1 MRPWSIRR
9 GINTSG
15 DATPSQI
22 QTREMQ
28 PSAACS
34 RTMYRSPSESIAI
47 EGATLIPLPEL
58 AQRYV
63 ELPAE
68 QEIVV
73 YCRSGGRSG
82 QAVEF
87 LKSKGYNNVRNL
99 PGGTLRW
106 SDEIDPSMP
115 KY

>member
-1 MRPWSIRR
+1 VVPEQAVAAGADIEPKELAERLRNGNRPFLLDVRNPEEWAI
-9 GINTSG
+9 
-15 DATPSQI
+15 
-22 QTREMQ
+22 TRL
-28 PSAACS
+28 
-34 RTMYRSPSESIAI
+34 

-58 AQRYV
+58 DRRYP
-63 ELPAE
+63 ELPLD

-73 YCRSGGRSG
+73 YCRSGGRS
-82 QAVEF
+82 AKAADF
-87 LKSKGYNNVRNL
+87 LRLKGYRNVKNL